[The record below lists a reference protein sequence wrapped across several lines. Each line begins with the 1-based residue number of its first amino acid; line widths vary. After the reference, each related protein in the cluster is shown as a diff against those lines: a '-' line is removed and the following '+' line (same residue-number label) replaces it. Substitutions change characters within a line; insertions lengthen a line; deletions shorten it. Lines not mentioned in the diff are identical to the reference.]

1 MFANQKTSVGDCR
14 HCFLSGLMQSRQ
26 LLTSGGA
33 ALEESV
39 RRGDIYGLMIQN
51 CVKTGNFSEAK
62 KLFEELQHFLNTSST
77 PITYY
82 VNKETIESLAKGLN
96 IPLGGLLPTAQK
108 VERGGGDDG
117 EIEEEI
123 TEE

>member
-1 MFANQKTSVGDCR
+1 
-14 HCFLSGLMQSRQ
+14 MQSRQ
-26 LLTSGGA
+26 LLTTGGA

-51 CVKTGNFSEAK
+51 CVKSGNFGEAK
-62 KLFEELQHFLNTSST
+62 KLFDELQHFLSTSST

-82 VNKETIESLAKGLN
+82 VNKETIESLARGLN
-96 IPLGGLLPTAQK
+96 IPLGGLLPSAQK
-108 VERGGGDDG
+108 VVGGGRGEEG